1 MLSAALE
8 HIVKGIVDHPDDV
21 RIDSSSSSRG
31 EVLEV
36 HVHPDDRGRVIGR
49 GGRTAKAL
57 RTMVGALA
65 DGRRVRVDVADD

>member
-1 MLSAALE
+1 MLAAALE
-8 HIVKGIVDHPDDV
+8 HVIKGIVDHPDDV
-21 RIDSSSSSRG
+21 RIDSSTSARG

-36 HVHPDDRGRVIGR
+36 HVHPEDRGRVIGR

-57 RTMVGALA
+57 RSLITALA

>member
-8 HIVKGIVDHPDDV
+8 HIVKGIVDHPDEV
-21 RIDSSSSSRG
+21 RINASTSSRG
-31 EVLEV
+31 DLLEV

-57 RTMVGALA
+57 RTLITALA
-65 DGRRVRVDVADD
+65 DNRRVRVDVADD

>member
-8 HIVKGIVDHPDDV
+8 HIVTGIVDHPEDV
-21 RIDSSSSSRG
+21 RIDSSTSPRG

-57 RTMVGALA
+57 RALISALA
-65 DGRRVRVDVADD
+65 DGARVRVDVADD